1 MLPPLSPLKD
11 RGPRHPHVAGRLL
24 GAESNVSKQH
34 AQQELPALFVS
45 KSNAGI
51 SPLQTGLHLERVSP
65 VSSKSRRTHT
75 GLAAVRKRTEHAG
88 VEQVCLRDRCAQAP
102 PLSLV
107 WPRPLSL
114 VQSLLPAPP
123 PRCEVAIAP
132 QGPPFWGSPFFSVT
146 PSLPRVPVKSTF
158 SLVTVSFSSVLCPFR
173 AQSSGTE
180 PRRGGQRASL
190 PSCLFFLPS
199 STPRQLGNSLCS
211 CRKPNGTHLL
221 SKKCVYAPLLTF

>member
-1 MLPPLSPLKD
+1 MPTAAWGPLPWERHPRGAQKLREAGLGQKAGLQPAALAQRCEHEGCVLPPLSPLKD

-102 PLSLV
+102 PLSL
-107 WPRPLSL
+107 LC
-114 VQSLLPAPP
+114 PAP
-123 PRCEVAIAP
+123 
-132 QGPPFWGSPFFSVT
+132 SPWSNLFS
-146 PSLPRVPVKSTF
+146 PLHHPVVKW
-158 SLVTVSFSSVLCPFR
+158 
-173 AQSSGTE
+173 Q
-180 PRRGGQRASL
+180 
-190 PSCLFFLPS
+190 
-199 STPRQLGNSLCS
+199 
-211 CRKPNGTHLL
+211 
-221 SKKCVYAPLLTF
+221 